1 MQKQRMNR
9 KGSLGLGDIYPAVLT
24 FVLIGI
30 VLGIGLYVM
39 SEVSAEISDPT
50 AANAVNATIDALASF
65 ADWFSIIVIVLAA
78 AIIIGLVMRSFRQ
91 WSQSDHD

>member
-1 MQKQRMNR
+1 MKTNLKK
-9 KGSLGLGDIYPAVLT
+9 KGGLGLGDIYPAVLT

-39 SEVSAEISDPT
+39 AEVMDEISDHT
-50 AANAVNATIDALASF
+50 AGNAVNDTITALASF
-65 ADWFSIIVIVLAA
+65 ADWFAIIVIVLAA

-91 WSQSDHD
+91 